1 MFRNFINFKVLHG
14 IRTFSKLVEKKE
26 KNPTKKTL
34 GSLEHS
40 RDQKCYHASHPN
52 IIKHRLKSKMWIIFC
67 PLTFLPA
74 SLAARMHIVL
84 S

>member
-26 KNPTKKTL
+26 EEKTPTKKTL

-40 RDQKCYHASHPN
+40 RDQK
-52 IIKHRLKSKMWIIFC
+52 IEEI
-67 PLTFLPA
+67 
-74 SLAARMHIVL
+74 
-84 S
+84 

>member
-26 KNPTKKTL
+26 EKTPTKKTL

-40 RDQKCYHASHPN
+40 RDQK
-52 IIKHRLKSKMWIIFC
+52 IEEI
-67 PLTFLPA
+67 
-74 SLAARMHIVL
+74 
-84 S
+84 